1 MKYFFHSDLTVVED
15 KLNQINEHFS
25 LPKSKT
31 KAYSKIIETEES
43 QYGFLVKLSGKHNA
57 SSFFGDGELIDYT
70 PPPEPDPQEETEE
83 TVE

>member
-1 MKYFFHSDLTVVED
+1 MKYFFHSDLAVVED

-31 KAYSKIIETEES
+31 KSYSNIIETEEA
-43 QYGFLVKLSGKHNA
+43 QYGFLVKLSGKYNS
-57 SSFFGDGELIDYT
+57 SSFFSDGELIDYT
-70 PPPEPDPQEETEE
+70 PPPEPEEEAEE

>member
-31 KAYSKIIETEES
+31 KSYSNIIETEEA
-43 QYGFLVKLSGKHNA
+43 QYGFLVKLSGKYNS
-57 SSFFGDGELIDYT
+57 SSFFSDGELIDYT
-70 PPPEPDPQEETEE
+70 PPPEPEEEAEE

>member
-31 KAYSKIIETEES
+31 KAYSKIIETEDL
-43 QYGFLVKLSGKHNA
+43 QYGFLVKLSGNGDA
-57 SSFFGDGELIDYT
+57 SSFFNDDELIDYT
-70 PPPEPDPQEETEE
+70 PPPEEDAA
-83 TVE
+83 

>member
-15 KLNQINEHFS
+15 KLNQINQHFS

-31 KAYSKIIETEES
+31 KAYSSIIETEEA
-43 QYGFLVKLSGKHNA
+43 QFGFLVKLSGKHNA

-70 PPPEPDPQEETEE
+70 PPPEPDPQEEIEE

>member
-15 KLNQINEHFS
+15 KLNQINQHFS

-31 KAYSKIIETEES
+31 KSYSKIIETEEA
-43 QYGFLVKLSGKHNA
+43 QHGFLVKLSGKYNA
-57 SSFFGDGELIDYT
+57 SSFFSDSELIDYT
-70 PPPEPDPQEETEE
+70 PPPEPDPEEQTEE